1 MTEGIKTIVSFD
13 QGDRVS
19 SISNGDSRTAEA
31 VSYDDVTGCVASV
44 GASRRYW
51 HNSAGQLVQM
61 VTLVPA
67 SRRVSLHYD
76 HLGRLSAWT
85 GHGTSD
91 KAFAE
96 KFVSQ
101 LFYTDVRHPTR
112 LTAVHNP
119 RLETM
124 IGNI

>member
-1 MTEGIKTIVSFD
+1 MSEGIKTVVSFD

-19 SISNGDSRTAEA
+19 SISSGNSRSAEA
-31 VSYDDVTGCVASV
+31 ISYDEVTGCVASV

-51 HNSAGQLVQM
+51 HNSAGELVQM
-61 VTLVPA
+61 VTLVPT
-67 SRRVSLHYD
+67 SRRLSLFYD
-76 HLGRLSAWT
+76 HLGRLAAWT
-85 GHGTSD
+85 GHGTAD

-101 LFYTDVRHPTR
+101 LFYTDVRHPSR

-119 RLETM
+119 RYKTA
-124 IGNI
+124 